1 MFETET
7 EQMTEQRR
15 SRMLMILGGA
25 GALALAMVIVFL
37 SRGTRTATVPPNAGA
52 QLPGGTQVRLE
63 NAVRA
68 GAAEF
73 DAYKAKLTLEDFDKI
88 GAANAMG
95 MTQLALRARL
105 TNRGDRTLNGV
116 EVALRAM
123 SLNEEGKVLALNY
136 GLPIPNKQSELKPG
150 ESMQITVKVDLPST
164 ISEGDVADIVPEITG
179 LRFR

>member
-25 GALALAMVIVFL
+25 GALALAMIIIFL
-37 SRGTRTATVPPNAGA
+37 ARGARPANVPAATGA
-52 QLPGGTQVRLE
+52 ALPGGPQMRLE
-63 NAVRA
+63 NAARA
-68 GAAEF
+68 GTAEF
-73 DAYKAKLTLEDFDKI
+73 DMYKAKLTLEDFDKI
-88 GAANAMG
+88 GASNAMG

-116 EVALRAM
+116 EIALRAM

-136 GLPIPNKQSELKPG
+136 GSPIPNKQSELKPG
-150 ESMQITVKVDLPST
+150 ESLPITIKVDLPST

>member
-15 SRMLMILGGA
+15 SRLLMILGGA

-37 SRGTRTATVPPNAGA
+37 SRGTRPANVPVNAGA
-52 QLPGGTQVRLE
+52 QLPGGTQARLE

-68 GAAEF
+68 GTPDF
-73 DAYKAKLTLEDFDKI
+73 DGYKAKVTLTDFDKI
-88 GAANAMG
+88 GASNAMG

-105 TNRGDRTLNGV
+105 TNHGDRTLNGV
-116 EVALRAM
+116 EIALRAM
-123 SLNEEGKVLALNY
+123 SFQEIGKVLALNY
-136 GLPIPNKQSELKPG
+136 GMPVPNKQGELKPG

-164 ISEGDVADIVPEITG
+164 ISENDVADIVPEITG